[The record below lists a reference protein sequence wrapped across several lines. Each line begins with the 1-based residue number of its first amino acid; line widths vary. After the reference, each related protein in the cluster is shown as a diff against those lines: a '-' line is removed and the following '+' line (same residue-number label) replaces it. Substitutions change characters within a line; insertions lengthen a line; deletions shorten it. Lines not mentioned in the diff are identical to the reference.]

1 MRVYSMI
8 VLSGRKSVIFHIQI
22 VSILILFFGVGMAE
36 GKKKAPPLPPT
47 TLPERVNALAK
58 QLPGVMLVDAGP
70 ITSQI
75 QKLVVDHMS
84 EWMANRT
91 PTDVEVRRELESVFS
106 LLHYPEVAQPA
117 TFAYPWKGQLVIGAG
132 YTLGWTDFDR
142 QNVVAIF
149 TSSGGKSQPVTITNF
164 IPRTDLH
171 YEMLPQL
178 AWDDLRFF
186 IYGTRLGKSQERL
199 SVILYSFD
207 GQNLKSLWES
217 HDIYDGEMDIV
228 KDKVTIKFLKED
240 EYVEAVQR
248 ERHPPRHLSTYQL
261 TAAGIQFMEEHDIP
275 F

>member
-1 MRVYSMI
+1 MI

-22 VSILILFFGVGMAE
+22 VALLILFLGAGMAE
-36 GKKKAPPLPPT
+36 GKKKAPLPPPT
-47 TLPERVNALAK
+47 TLPERINALAK
-58 QLPGVMLVDAGP
+58 QLPGVMLVDADP

-149 TSSGGKSQPVTITNF
+149 TSSASKSQLVTITNF
-164 IPRTDLH
+164 IPRADLH
-171 YEMLPQL
+171 FEMLPQL

-186 IYGTRLGKSQERL
+186 IYGNRLGKSQGRL
-199 SVILYSFD
+199 SVVLYSFD

-217 HDIYDGEMDIV
+217 QDIYDGEMDVV
-228 KDKVTIKFLKED
+228 KDKVTIKYLKED
-240 EYVEAVQR
+240 EYVESVPR
-248 ERHPPRHLSTYQL
+248 KRHPPRHLATYQL
-261 TAAGIQFMEEHDIP
+261 TAIGVQFLDEHEIP